1 MSWTAAELAGRCAG
15 ELRGDGERAVA
26 GVSTDSRTLRGGE
39 LFVAIRGESHDGHD
53 HVPAALARGAAAVL
67 VSRADAVPAG
77 AVAIVVADSVLALGR
92 LAAAERTRFTG
103 PVVAITGSNG
113 KTTTKEMCAEILAAA
128 GLRVRRTPGN
138 LNNQIGL
145 PLSIL
150 SLEPGDDALVV
161 ELGMN
166 HPGEI
171 DYLAAIAQPDVG
183 AITQVAAAHLGPV
196 GGIEAVARAKGELF
210 DRIRAGGTAVINAD
224 DPRVAA
230 QAPRFAGRRLRF
242 GASSRDAE
250 FRAESLRADRAGT
263 RFRLVSPAGAVE
275 VQISTPGRHLVSN
288 GLCAAACAWATGRLG
303 ERALAAFA
311 AGLAGFHA
319 AKQRLAP
326 RELASGATLLDDTYN
341 SNPASA
347 RAALAAL
354 RDVAGAGRAIAALGD
369 MLELGA
375 GAQELHAEV
384 GRAAAEARVDVLV
397 AVGALSAH
405 TARAARAAGVRE
417 VHEAP
422 DAEAAGALLRKLVAR
437 DDTLLVKGSRG
448 MRMERAVA
456 QLCEAD

>member
-1 MSWTAAELAGRCAG
+1 VSWTAAELARRCG
-15 ELRGDGERAVA
+15 GSLIGDGARHIA
-26 GVSTDSRTLRGGE
+26 GISTDSRSVRAGE
-39 LFVAIRGESHDGHD
+39 LFVAIRGENTDGHEYTA
-53 HVPAALARGAAAVL
+53 AALAKGAAALL
-67 VSRADAVPAG
+67 VSQAEAAPAG
-77 AVAIVVADSVLALGR
+77 SVAIVVDDSVLALGR
-92 LAAAERTRFTG
+92 IAAAERARFGG

-150 SLEPGDDALVV
+150 QLAPGDDALVV

-171 DYLAAIAQPDVG
+171 DYLASLAQPDVG

-196 GGIEAVARAKGELF
+196 GGIEAVARAKGELYE
-210 DRIRAGGTAVINAD
+210 RIRPTGTAVVNAD
-224 DPRVAA
+224 DPRVAQ
-230 QAPRFAGRRLRF
+230 QALRFAGRRLRF
-242 GASSRDAE
+242 GVATRDAE
-250 FRAESLRADRAGT
+250 FRAEDVRADRSGT
-263 RFRLVSPAGAVE
+263 RFRLVSPAGGADVR
-275 VQISTPGRHLVSN
+275 IATPGRHLVSN

-303 ERALAAFA
+303 ESAPAAIA
-311 AGLAGFHA
+311 AGLASFHA

-326 RELASGATLLDDTYN
+326 RELGSGATLLDDTYN

-354 RDVAGAGRAIAALGD
+354 RDVAGAGRAIAALAD

-375 GAQELHAEV
+375 GGPELHAEV

-397 AVGALSAH
+397 AVGELSAH

-417 VHEAP
+417 VHEAS
-422 DAEAAGALLRKLVAR
+422 DADAAGALLRKLVAR
-437 DDTLLVKGSRG
+437 GDTVLVKGSRG

-456 QLCEAD
+456 QLNEAD